1 MSVTMSGQL
10 EKDPE
15 RPGKVMRERHVV
27 YDLAYYEASQASSI
41 RHGTRGP
48 IDIKGQTH
56 LM

>member
-1 MSVTMSGQL
+1 MSVTKSDQL

-15 RPGKVMRERHVV
+15 RLGEVMRERHVV
-27 YDLAYYEASQASSI
+27 YDLAYYEASKASSI

-48 IDIKGQTH
+48 IDIRGQTH